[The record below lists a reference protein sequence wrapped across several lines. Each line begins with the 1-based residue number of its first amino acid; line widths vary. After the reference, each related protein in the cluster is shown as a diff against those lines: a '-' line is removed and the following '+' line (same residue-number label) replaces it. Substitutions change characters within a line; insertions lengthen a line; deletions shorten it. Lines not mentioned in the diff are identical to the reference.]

1 MPRNSGGCLCG
12 DVRFEFDGEPRI
24 QAVCHCHM
32 CQRASGSAFMPLLF
46 IDKDALTLVQ
56 GEPRA
61 FQSSATLIRHF
72 CPNCGSPVF
81 IERTSSSRYGVLV
94 GALDDSSVF
103 KPTMHI
109 CFEAS
114 QGWLE
119 LADALPR
126 YEEKPAGMTPTLN
139 YNVATGRVTEKK

>member
-1 MPRNSGGCLCG
+1 MPRKTGGCLCG
-12 DVRFEFDGEPRI
+12 DVRFAFDGEPRL

-46 IDKDALTLVQ
+46 VDKDALTVIR

-72 CPNCGSPVF
+72 CPKCGSPVF
-81 IERTSSSRYGVLV
+81 VERTSSDRYGILV
-94 GALDDSSVF
+94 GALDDPSF
-103 KPTMHI
+103 YEPTMHI
-109 CFEAS
+109 CYEAH
-114 QGWLE
+114 QGWLK

-126 YEEKPAGMTPTLN
+126 HEEKPAGMTPTLN
-139 YNVATGRVTEKK
+139 YDAATGQATEKQ

>member
-1 MPRNSGGCLCG
+1 MPQKTGGCLCG
-12 DVRFEFDGEPRI
+12 VVRFAFDGEPRL

-46 IDKDALTLVQ
+46 VDKGALTVIR

-81 IERTSSSRYGVLV
+81 VERTSSERYGILV
-94 GALDDSSVF
+94 GALDDSSGYE
-103 KPTMHI
+103 PTMHI
-109 CFEAS
+109 CFEAH

-119 LADALPR
+119 LADTLPR
-126 YEEKPAGMTPTLN
+126 HEEKPAGMTPTLS
-139 YNVATGRVTEKK
+139 YDAATGQATEKQ